1 MENMNNKNNYLTSIF
16 NSFMIINV
24 LVGFAS
30 IPFILTSITTFDP
43 FSFYSYFFA
52 FSFIFFVILLYI
64 KIFKDIKKIKK
75 EGLLNKE
82 QGKFLIKYF
91 AYLNPTLLLVINIIV
106 NEIFHNF
113 KDRSNGVLILMFL
126 FNLVYIIIST
136 IYFYYRL
143 KKYNDNNKLY
153 DKTFKVYS
161 FFPIYDKNKIK
172 ELLENSSNI
181 DNITLSYVRI
191 YRSSYYLFLITISLF
206 IISSSSFIYINNLIN
221 LGITISSIVIIFL
234 IILTILS
241 FVIALSF
248 FIYLLH
254 IGKKI
259 KIINKKGLYYFI
271 YFVLIGIIYSFIAPY
286 SYLNLSRNSFI
297 FTNEYSFIFY
307 IVLTWFL
314 FIIVYIFIYSIIF
327 VRERRY
333 LNEVLIACS
342 KNQNK

>member
-16 NSFMIINV
+16 NSFMIINC
-24 LVGFAS
+24 LVGFSS

-52 FSFIFFVILLYI
+52 LSIIFFVILLYI
-64 KIFKDIKKIKK
+64 KIFKDTKRIKK
-75 EGLLNKE
+75 ERLLNKE
-82 QGKFLIKYF
+82 DKFLIKYF
-91 AYLNPTLLLVINIIV
+91 AYLNPTLLLVINIII
-106 NEIFHNF
+106 NEIFHYF

-143 KKYNDNNKLY
+143 KKYNDGNKLY
-153 DKTFKVYS
+153 DKSFKVYS
-161 FFPIYDKNKIK
+161 FFPIYNKNKIK
-172 ELLENSSNI
+172 ELLENSSDI
-181 DNITLSYVRI
+181 DNIKLSYVRI

-206 IISSSSFIYINNLIN
+206 IVSSSSFIYINNFIN
-221 LGITISSIVIIFL
+221 LGITINNIVIILL

-271 YFVLIGIIYSFIAPY
+271 YFILIGIIYSFIAPY
-286 SYLNLSRNSFI
+286 SYLNLSRDSFI

-307 IVLTWFL
+307 IILTWFL
-314 FIIVYIFIYSIIF
+314 FIIVYIFIYSLTFI
-327 VRERRY
+327 RERRY
-333 LNEVLIACS
+333 LNEVLIGCS